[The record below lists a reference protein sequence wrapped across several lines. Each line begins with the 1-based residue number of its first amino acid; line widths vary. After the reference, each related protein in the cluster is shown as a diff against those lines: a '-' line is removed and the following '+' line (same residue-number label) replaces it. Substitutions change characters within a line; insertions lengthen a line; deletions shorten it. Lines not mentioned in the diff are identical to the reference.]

1 MRRHDEGFVL
11 LEILA
16 FFVMTCVTLTSL
28 AVIYNGIISMM
39 LRHNIQKNGFEIA
52 QLEMAN
58 LEQSS
63 RDIGETKEER
73 ADFEIETKITE
84 SAELSETN
92 KLEVIVYEKGKNRPL
107 VNLVRYE

>member
-1 MRRHDEGFVL
+1 
-11 LEILA
+11 
-16 FFVMTCVTLTSL
+16 MTCVALTSL
-28 AVIYNGIISMM
+28 AVIYSGLISVM
-39 LRHNIQKNGFEIA
+39 LRHNTQKDGFEIA

>member
-16 FFVMTCVTLTSL
+16 FLVMTCVTLTSL
-28 AVIYNGIISMM
+28 AVIYNGLISMM
-39 LRHNIQKNGFEIA
+39 LRHNIQKEGFETA
-52 QLEMAN
+52 QLEMSK
-58 LEQSS
+58 LERSPRS
-63 RDIGETKEER
+63 IGETREES
-73 ADFEIETKITE
+73 AGFEIKTKITQ
-84 SAELSETN
+84 SAALAETN

>member
-1 MRRHDEGFVL
+1 
-11 LEILA
+11 
-16 FFVMTCVTLTSL
+16 
-28 AVIYNGIISMM
+28 
-39 LRHNIQKNGFEIA
+39 
-52 QLEMAN
+52 MAN

>member
-1 MRRHDEGFVL
+1 MLLLTFV
-11 LEILA
+11 A
-16 FFVMTCVTLTSL
+16 FTAL
-28 AVIYNGIISMM
+28 AVIQNSLIFIM
-39 LRHNIQKNGFEIA
+39 LNHNTQKAGFETA

-58 LEQSS
+58 LEQAPWP
-63 RDIGETKEER
+63 IGETRKES

-84 SAELSETN
+84 SPALVEAN

>member
-1 MRRHDEGFVL
+1 M

-28 AVIYNGIISMM
+28 AVIYSGFISMM
-39 LRHNIQKNGFEIA
+39 LRHNIQKDGFEIA

-63 RDIGETKEER
+63 RIIGETKEER
-73 ADFEIETKITE
+73 EDFEIETKITG
-84 SAELSETN
+84 SAAFAETN
-92 KLEVIVYEKGKNRPL
+92 KLEVIVYEKGKNKPL

>member
-1 MRRHDEGFVL
+1 MLALLLLTFV
-11 LEILA
+11 A
-16 FFVMTCVTLTSL
+16 FTAL
-28 AVIYNGIISMM
+28 AVIQNSLIFIM
-39 LRHNIQKNGFEIA
+39 LNHNTQKAGFETA

-58 LEQSS
+58 LEQAPWP
-63 RDIGETKEER
+63 IGETRKES

-84 SAELSETN
+84 SQALAEAN

>member
-39 LRHNIQKNGFEIA
+39 LRHNIQKNGFGIA

-84 SAELSETN
+84 SAEHSETN
-92 KLEVIVYEKGKNRPL
+92 KLEVIV
-107 VNLVRYE
+107 

>member
-39 LRHNIQKNGFEIA
+39 LRHNIQKNGFGIA

>member
-39 LRHNIQKNGFEIA
+39 LRHNIQKSGFEIA